1 MGEAGRKG
9 DGGPATRKRAVAAKS
24 PTVSVSDVH
33 TIRPPLSQDPHAV
46 RDTPEKVLEVAIGR
60 EVRAFR
66 KKLGI
71 TVADLAAGTGLSLG
85 MLSKIENGI
94 TSPSLTTLQVL
105 SRALGVPVTAFFRR
119 YEEERSAVFVK
130 AGEGLEIERRG
141 TRAGH
146 QYNLLGHVGSNSSG
160 VVVEPYLIT
169 LTETSDV
176 FPTFQHEGMELI
188 YLLEG
193 EVVYRHGANLFRMLP
208 GDSLFFDA
216 DAPHGPEELTHLPIR
231 YLSIISYPQ
240 GGGGT

>member
-1 MGEAGRKG
+1 MAKGERKG
-9 DGGPATRKRAVAAKS
+9 GRDGAPSGEGGPVKSFAAAVA
-24 PTVSVSDVH
+24 DV
-33 TIRPPLSQDPHAV
+33 RSFLPPLTQNPHAV
-46 RDTPEKVLEVAIGR
+46 RDTKEKVLEVAIGR

-71 TVADLAAGTGLSLG
+71 TVSDLAAATGLSLG

-119 YEEERSAVFVK
+119 YEEDRAAVFVK
-130 AGEGLEIERRG
+130 AGEGVEIERRG

-193 EVVYRHGANLFRMLP
+193 EVVYRHGANLFRMEP

-216 DAPHGPEELTHLPIR
+216 DAPHGPEELTRLPIR

-240 GGGGT
+240 SRAG